1 MGAPTTTGN
10 ASDTERRETT
20 PRERVQI
27 TLPALTRVEFESG
40 RRVRIVRDE
49 SRTHLFTNLEMLLP
63 DRRAEPRNKLCRRNT
78 QVANGFLQHAAS
90 QPTPTRMRRTDG
102 RPITR
107 RKQHGHTVRNLNHTH
122 AAKRARH
129 GGIRAQNTRRQTRR
143 LGRCARAPR
152 RRQRSLWSFV
162 PAPRRCAPH
171 RRRRPHIQI
180 RHLNPVHLLQPH
192 RLPRQPQPFPH
203 TTPVLLNRSAH
214 IPNMSTNIE

>member
-1 MGAPTTTGN
+1 MGAPTTTGS

-129 GGIRAQNTRRQTRR
+129 GSIR
-143 LGRCARAPR
+143 
-152 RRQRSLWSFV
+152 
-162 PAPRRCAPH
+162 APH
-171 RRRRPHIQI
+171 RRRCPHIQI

-214 IPNMSTNIE
+214 IPNMSTNIK